1 MAIGTRSTA
10 AASAAQGTAVAV
22 LAAISICHMLNDV
35 IQSLIMAI
43 YPMLKEGLALD
54 FSQIGLI
61 TFTFQFTASVLQP
74 LVGYVTDRYPTPYSL
89 VLGMSSSLIGLSSS
103 PLPRVTAVLAAAALI
118 GMGSSVFHPESSRV
132 ARLASGGRHG
142 MAQSVFQVGGNF
154 GTALGPLLAAFIV
167 LPYGQRSIAWFS
179 VAALLAIVHA
189 CRNRRLVRQ
198 DAQAE
203 ERETHPSEREAIA
216 EPTHG
221 KVGRSI
227 AILMALTFSKHF
239 YLVSITSFFIFYL
252 IHTYGLTVQQA
263 QLHLFIF
270 LGAVA
275 AGTVIGGPIGD
286 RIGARRVI
294 WWSILGVLPFTLAL
308 PYVGLTGTAILS
320 VIIGLILAS
329 AFPAILVYAQGL
341 IPGRVGM
348 VAGLFFGLAF
358 GIAGIGAAF
367 LGWLADVTSIDFVY
381 HICAFLPAIGLL
393 AAFLPETA
401 KPKVPGKR
409 GKRCRGPL
417 RAPFA
422 KMTSR
427 ALADFVFFVQAR
439 SWRRLGEDR
448 VVPDEGRQIERR
460 GPSMFGVSAA
470 NRQSRDRA
478 RAIG

>member
-1 MAIGTRSTA
+1 MATEARSTA
-10 AASAAQGTAVAV
+10 PASAAQKTVVAV
-22 LAAISICHMLNDV
+22 LAAISVSHMLNDV

-43 YPMLKEGLALD
+43 YPMFKQNLSLD
-54 FSQIGLI
+54 FGQIGLI

-74 LVGYVTDRYPTPYSL
+74 AVGYVTDRYPTPYSL
-89 VLGMSSSLIGLSSS
+89 VLGMASSLAGLVLIAFASSYA
-103 PLPRVTAVLAAAALI
+103 AVLAAAALI

-167 LPYGQRSIAWFS
+167 LPYGQHTIAWFS
-179 VAALLAIVHA
+179 VVALVAMILLAAIGAWYGKTLKLNGEASGH
-189 CRNRRLVRQ
+189 
-198 DAQAE
+198 
-203 ERETHPSEREAIA
+203 EREAIA
-216 EPTHG
+216 ELSKS
-221 KVGRSI
+221 KVRRSI
-227 AILMALTFSKHF
+227 AILMVLTFSKHF
-239 YLVSITSFFIFYL
+239 YLVSLTSFYIFYL
-252 IHTYGLTVQQA
+252 IHTFGLSVQSA
-263 QLHLFIF
+263 QLYLFLF

-294 WWSILGVLPFTLAL
+294 WWSILGVLPFTLLL
-308 PYVGLTGTAILS
+308 PYVDLFWTAILS
-320 VIIGLILAS
+320 VVIGLILAS

-381 HICAFLPAIGLL
+381 HICAFLPAFGLL

-401 KPKVPGKR
+401 KPKIPARR
-409 GKRCRGPL
+409 GKR
-417 RAPFA
+417 
-422 KMTSR
+422 
-427 ALADFVFFVQAR
+427 
-439 SWRRLGEDR
+439 
-448 VVPDEGRQIERR
+448 
-460 GPSMFGVSAA
+460 
-470 NRQSRDRA
+470 
-478 RAIG
+478 

>member
-1 MAIGTRSTA
+1 MAIEARSTSSGGA
-10 AASAAQGTAVAV
+10 TERVAVAV
-22 LAAISICHMLNDV
+22 LAAISVSHMLNDV
-35 IQSLIMAI
+35 IQSLIMSI
-43 YPMLKEGLALD
+43 YPMLKDNLALD

-74 LVGYVTDRYPTPYSL
+74 AVGYLTDRYPTPYSL
-89 VLGMSSSLIGLSSS
+89 VLGMGSSLLGIVLIAFASSYM
-103 PLPRVTAVLAAAALI
+103 AVLAAAALI

-142 MAQSVFQVGGNF
+142 LAQSVFQVGGNF

-167 LPYGQRSIAWFS
+167 LPYGQGSIAWFS
-179 VAALLAIVHA
+179 VVALLAIVLLA
-189 CRNRRLVRQ
+189 GIGVWYGKTLKVNGEAPVK
-198 DAQAE
+198 
-203 ERETHPSEREAIA
+203 ERAAIA
-216 EPTHG
+216 EVTHG
-221 KVGRSI
+221 KVRWSI

-239 YLVSITSFFIFYL
+239 YLVSITSFYIFYL
-252 IHTYGLTVQQA
+252 IHTFGLSVQSA
-263 QLHLFIF
+263 QFYLFIF

-294 WWSILGVLPFTLAL
+294 WWSILGVLPFTLLL
-308 PYVGLTGTAILS
+308 PYVDLFWTAVLS
-320 VIIGLILAS
+320 VVIGLILAS

-367 LGWLADVTSIDFVY
+367 LGWLADLTSIDFVY

-401 KPKVPGKR
+401 KPKVPGRR
-409 GKRCRGPL
+409 GKR
-417 RAPFA
+417 
-422 KMTSR
+422 
-427 ALADFVFFVQAR
+427 
-439 SWRRLGEDR
+439 
-448 VVPDEGRQIERR
+448 
-460 GPSMFGVSAA
+460 
-470 NRQSRDRA
+470 
-478 RAIG
+478 

>member
-1 MAIGTRSTA
+1 MNIQPRSTTA
-10 AASAAQGTAVAV
+10 VANAAQGTAVAV
-22 LAAISICHMLNDV
+22 LAAISVCHMLNDV

-54 FSQIGLI
+54 FGQIGLI

-74 LVGYVTDRYPTPYSL
+74 LVGYITDRYPTPYAL
-89 VLGMSSSLIGLSSS
+89 VLGMSSSLMGL
-103 PLPRVTAVLAAAALI
+103 LLIAFVTSYAAVLAAAALI

-167 LPYGQRSIAWFS
+167 LPYGQQSIAWFS
-179 VAALLAIVHA
+179 VAALVGIMMLAGIGA
-189 CRNRRLVRQ
+189 WYGRTLKLKP
-198 DAQAE
+198 
-203 ERETHPSEREAIA
+203 ETHPSEREAIA
-216 EPTHG
+216 EATHG
-221 KVGRSI
+221 KVGRTI

-409 GKRCRGPL
+409 GKR
-417 RAPFA
+417 
-422 KMTSR
+422 
-427 ALADFVFFVQAR
+427 
-439 SWRRLGEDR
+439 
-448 VVPDEGRQIERR
+448 GRQ
-460 GPSMFGVSAA
+460 VAA
-470 NRQSRDRA
+470 RPHSQR
-478 RAIG
+478 

>member
-1 MAIGTRSTA
+1 MNLQPRSTTTVA
-10 AASAAQGTAVAV
+10 NAAQGTAVAV

-89 VLGMSSSLIGLSSS
+89 VLGMSSSLMGVLLIAFATSY
-103 PLPRVTAVLAAAALI
+103 TAVLAAAALI

-154 GTALGPLLAAFIV
+154 GTALGPLFAAFIV

-179 VAALLAIVHA
+179 VAALLAIVLLA
-189 CRNRRLVRQ
+189 GIGAWYGKTLKLK
-198 DAQAE
+198 
-203 ERETHPSEREAIA
+203 RETHPSERQAIA
-216 EPTHG
+216 EATHG

-401 KPKVPGKR
+401 KPRAPGKR
-409 GKRCRGPL
+409 GKRLPKGG
-417 RAPFA
+417 
-422 KMTSR
+422 
-427 ALADFVFFVQAR
+427 ALSHSQR
-439 SWRRLGEDR
+439 
-448 VVPDEGRQIERR
+448 
-460 GPSMFGVSAA
+460 
-470 NRQSRDRA
+470 
-478 RAIG
+478 

>member
-1 MAIGTRSTA
+1 MAIEASSTSPGGA
-10 AASAAQGTAVAV
+10 TERVAVAV
-22 LAAISICHMLNDV
+22 LAAISVSHMLNDV
-35 IQSLIMAI
+35 IQSLIMSI
-43 YPMLKEGLALD
+43 YPMLKENLALD
-54 FSQIGLI
+54 FGQIGLI

-74 LVGYVTDRYPTPYSL
+74 AVGYLTDRYPTPYSL
-89 VLGMSSSLIGLSSS
+89 VLGMGSSLLGLILIAFASSYM
-103 PLPRVTAVLAAAALI
+103 AVLAAAALI

-142 MAQSVFQVGGNF
+142 LAQSVFQVGGNF

-167 LPYGQRSIAWFS
+167 LPYGQGSIAWFS
-179 VAALLAIVHA
+179 VAALLAMVLLAGIGVWYGKTLKLNGEA
-189 CRNRRLVRQ
+189 PVR
-198 DAQAE
+198 
-203 ERETHPSEREAIA
+203 EREAIA
-216 EPTHG
+216 EVTHG

-239 YLVSITSFFIFYL
+239 YLVSITSFYIFYL
-252 IHTYGLTVQQA
+252 IHTFGLSVQSA
-263 QLHLFIF
+263 QLYLFIF

-294 WWSILGVLPFTLAL
+294 WWSILGVLPFTLLL
-308 PYVGLTGTAILS
+308 PYVDLFWTAVLS

-401 KPKVPGKR
+401 KPKVPGTR
-409 GKRCRGPL
+409 G
-417 RAPFA
+417 
-422 KMTSR
+422 
-427 ALADFVFFVQAR
+427 
-439 SWRRLGEDR
+439 
-448 VVPDEGRQIERR
+448 
-460 GPSMFGVSAA
+460 
-470 NRQSRDRA
+470 NR
-478 RAIG
+478 